1 MLIQFLQLSGQ
12 DPNHRF
18 HHYPDYGTFIC
29 GNQVQLDVSRTN
41 YLEIINAMNKVE
53 PAKAYLFANS
63 IFDGE
68 DWDTKIS
75 RDIFWEDSMHGYY
88 QEKCWCKS

>member
-41 YLEIINAMNKVE
+41 YLEIINAMNKGG
-53 PAKAYLFANS
+53 ASKS
-63 IFDGE
+63 IFV
-68 DWDTKIS
+68 
-75 RDIFWEDSMHGYY
+75 
-88 QEKCWCKS
+88 C